1 VVASDGRTPAVTPE
15 SGRFARSSGRRRTA
29 KETVPTIATRPLES
43 AVWAALHDVHDPEI
57 PTISVVDL
65 GVVRTVVAEDGRVRV
80 ELLPTFVG
88 CPQIEVIRGSVEERL
103 REFADDVQVLISFA
117 EPWTSDRIT
126 PEGRRALRDSGFAPP
141 AYVGPVGPG
150 VGRTLSVLPLLPVA
164 ECPYCGSRNT
174 SLENAFGPTQCRA
187 IYHCADCRQPFE
199 QFKEV

>member
-1 VVASDGRTPAVTPE
+1 MVAPQMS
-15 SGRFARSSGRRRTA
+15 
-29 KETVPTIATRPLES
+29 TRPLES

-65 GVVRTVVAEDGRVRV
+65 GVVRSVETGENSVRV

-88 CPQIEVIRGSVEERL
+88 CPAIDVMRESVEQRL
-103 REFADDVQVLISFA
+103 ADFADDVSVEISFA
-117 EPWTSDRIT
+117 EPWTTERISDA
-126 PEGRRALRDSGFAPP
+126 GRAALRAAGYAPP
-141 AYVGPVGPG
+141 PPRSGDADRFLTVLPQQPVG
-150 VGRTLSVLPLLPVA
+150 

-174 SLENAFGPTQCRA
+174 TLENVFGPTLCRA